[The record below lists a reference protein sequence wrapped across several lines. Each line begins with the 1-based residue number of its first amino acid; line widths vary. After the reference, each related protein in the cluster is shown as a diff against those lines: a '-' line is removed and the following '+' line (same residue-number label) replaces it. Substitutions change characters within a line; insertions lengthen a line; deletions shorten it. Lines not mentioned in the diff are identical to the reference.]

1 MFFASRD
8 DRELC
13 RACNLPATKSNDK
26 IEPGKEC
33 IKAIATQLSL
43 ASRRTPTSPSKLEKE
58 TPSIKG
64 SPKTPYPLTER
75 PSEFSPIKVHVSYSS
90 QDFKEIKNDLVK
102 FTDSSDKYVEVFQ
115 NLTQTFELDWTDVM
129 LILNQTLT
137 STEQNAALQAAIAF
151 EDEQM
156 MADGET
162 ARGGEEVFPS
172 GKQAV
177 PTGALDGTMLTH
189 WECGNRSTFGCT
201 LEGLRRTR
209 AKPLNYSELAQVI

>member
-1 MFFASRD
+1 MQVFLASRD
-8 DRELC
+8 DSELC
-13 RACNLPATKSNDK
+13 RKCNLPATMSSDK

-33 IKAIATQLSL
+33 VKAAVNQWPL
-43 ASRRTPTSPSKLEKE
+43 ASRRAPPSPSKLEKE

-64 SPKTPYPLTER
+64 SPKTPYPLAER
-75 PSEFSPIKVHVSYSS
+75 PSEFNPIKVHVSYSS
-90 QDFKEIKNDLVK
+90 QDFKQMKNDLGK
-102 FTDSSDKYVEVFQ
+102 FADSPDKYVEVFQ
-115 NLTQTFELDWTDVM
+115 NLTETFGLDWTDVM

-137 STEQNAALQAAIAF
+137 STEQNTALQAAEAF

-177 PTGALDGTMLTH
+177 PTGALDGTMLTY
-189 WECGNRSTFGCT
+189 WECGNRSTFRCT

-209 AKPLNYSELAQVI
+209 AKPLNYSELT